1 MPDIKQ
7 EMRNLEKHLNYHNYK
22 YYTLNQPEITD
33 KEYDDMYYRLREL
46 EKENPELASEN
57 SPTQKVGSEIL
68 KNSLEKK
75 EHSSPMLS
83 LDKAR
88 DTGELREWLNK
99 QYKAYGEI
107 PVGLYTKADGLS
119 VTLTYGE
126 NGYLQSAVTRGNGF
140 VGEDVTHS
148 ALEIPTIQNQI
159 LSVEARE
166 YRGEVV
172 LPEDRL
178 EKINK
183 SRLEEDKDKYSNSRN
198 AASGILRNKELSP
211 HIKELSFVDH
221 DGDEALIEVVKLSEE
236 GIEEIISICEGTEEN
251 RDSFGFAIDGVVLK
265 IEDYGIRE
273 ELGATGH
280 HPKWATAFKFEAE
293 SETTILK
300 DIEYQ
305 VSRTGRINP
314 VGVIEEIE
322 LTGAKINKVTL
333 HNYEFIKMMK
343 LNTGD
348 QVVVERA
355 GDVIPKI
362 IKNESKDKTSFEL
375 EYPKECPVC
384 GGETEFNLERNF
396 LYCSN
401 SNCSAKSL
409 YTFEHFVKR
418 MDIKSL
424 GIKTLEQL
432 IENMDLKKPIDL
444 YKITS
449 LDIKTNVENTKDK
462 KANKIYDN
470 IQSSLSN
477 PLWRIIAALGIE
489 NCGRSVSKD
498 IADKV
503 KSLEKFKN
511 IDINT
516 LYEING
522 VGDILANNIKNYI
535 ESEIGKKTLNY
546 FISVNAGNYE
556 EKEQN
561 ISTRFAITGSFS
573 LSRKDIKAIIEQNG
587 GEVKGFSGKTEVL
600 LAGDSAGSKLEKAK
614 SKGIEVWDRE
624 KTEEFLEGLK

>member
-1 MPDIKQ
+1 MLDTKQ

-33 KEYDDMYYRLREL
+33 KEYDEMYYRLREL

-172 LPEDRL
+172 LPGDRL

-183 SRLEEDKDKYSNSRN
+183 SRLKEDKNKYSNSRN

-211 HIKELSFVDH
+211 YIKELSFVDH
-221 DGDEALIEVVKLSEE
+221 DGDEALIEVVELSEE
-236 GIEEIISICEGTEEN
+236 GIEEIVSICENTEVN

-265 IEDYGIRE
+265 IENYSIRE
-273 ELGATGH
+273 ELGSTGH
-280 HPKWATAFKFEAE
+280 HPKWAVAFKFEAE
-293 SETTILK
+293 SELTTLK

-362 IKNESKDKTSFEL
+362 IKNENKDKTSFEL

-384 GGETEFNLERNF
+384 GGETEFNLEKNF

-401 SNCSAKSL
+401 PNCSAKSL

-418 MDIKSL
+418 MDIKAL

-432 IENMDLKKPIDL
+432 IENMDLRYPVDL
-444 YKITS
+444 YELS
-449 LDIKTNVENTKDK
+449 PEDIIENVDNTKDK
-462 KANKIYDN
+462 KANKIYNN
-470 IQSSLSN
+470 IQESLN
-477 PLWRIIAALGIE
+477 APLWRVIAALGIDG
-489 NCGRSVSKD
+489 CGRSVSKD
-498 IADKV
+498 IADRV
-503 KSLEKFKN
+503 KSLKGFEDVN
-511 IDINT
+511 INT
-516 LYEING
+516 LYEIDG
-522 VGDILANNIKNYI
+522 VGDTVANNIIDYI
-535 ESEIGKKTLNY
+535 NSMTGKVMLDSL
-546 FISVNAGNYE
+546 IELNAGNYE

-561 ISTRFAITGSFS
+561 IDTRFAITGSFN

-624 KTEEFLEGLK
+624 KTEEFLEGLQ